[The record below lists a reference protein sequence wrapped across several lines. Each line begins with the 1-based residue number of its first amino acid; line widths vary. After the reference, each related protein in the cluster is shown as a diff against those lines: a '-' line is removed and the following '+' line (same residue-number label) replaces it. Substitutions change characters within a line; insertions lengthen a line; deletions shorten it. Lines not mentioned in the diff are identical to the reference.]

1 MTSLYNISEQ
11 IVSIIGS
18 DKAEPQAI
26 IQVCKNAYAQVCF
39 KSWTFGKQD
48 GVSEVGGQYLYTFA
62 PIEPQLDITT
72 DRYYIVLPSSY
83 VNIVHDLG
91 INSVSYTRGL
101 DKPFVR
107 MATGMTGLFAG
118 LKSAVMGNHQT
129 YEVEG
134 NKMFFPKMTA
144 SNKSDLMLRLAIAF
158 SEDVDEEL
166 NISGNDAAEIVAMVV
181 DQYSKTPQVKPDT
194 LIK

>member
-1 MTSLYNISEQ
+1 MISLYNIAEQ
-11 IVSIIGS
+11 IVSVIGS
-18 DKAEPQAI
+18 DRSEYQSIIAAI
-26 IQVCKNAYAQVCF
+26 KNAYAQICF
-39 KSWTFGKQD
+39 KSWTLGKQES
-48 GVSEVGGQYLYTFA
+48 VSEVGGQYLYTFA

-72 DRYYIVLPSSY
+72 DRYYIILPSSY
-83 VNIVHDLG
+83 VNIPYDMG

-134 NKMFFPKMTA
+134 NKMFFPKMTT

-158 SEDVDEEL
+158 SDDVDEEL
-166 NISGNDAAEIVAMVV
+166 SISPNDAADIVAMVV
-181 DQYSKTPQVKPDT
+181 AQYSKTPQVRPDT